1 MVRTEPTKERPGC
14 IILNAVEVRPQI
26 GIGTLA
32 LLLILAACQSPTG
45 EAKAPSAAAD
55 KLITSDGISL
65 AYSYLPARAADAQGV
80 ILLHMLGRSKE
91 DYDAFAKGL
100 NAAGFAVIAI
110 DFRGHGESDGNVQEF
125 TEQDFQDL
133 VKDVKAAKDFLAEEG
148 VTKIGIVG
156 ASIGANVA
164 LQYAVTDPAV
174 AALVLLSPGLN
185 YRGVTTEDVM
195 PRYNNP
201 VYLLAAEDDRDS
213 AIATKRLEELAH
225 ISLMQVYPRGG
236 HGTRLFTTTRA
247 ERSVIEW
254 LEHYLV
260 RGAFK

>member
-1 MVRTEPTKERPGC
+1 MKRFLIV
-14 IILNAVEVRPQI
+14 
-26 GIGTLA
+26 A

-45 EAKAPSAAAD
+45 ETHRTAPGDRIITIDGVKLAFTYCPSDKAMP
-55 KLITSDGISL
+55 
-65 AYSYLPARAADAQGV
+65 GV
-80 ILLHMLGRSKE
+80 ILLHMLGRNRG
-91 DYDAFAKGL
+91 DYAEFAQRL
-100 NAAGFAVIAI
+100 HSEGFNVISI

-125 TEQDFQDL
+125 TEQDFQDM

-148 VTKIGIVG
+148 VTKVGIVG

-174 AALVLLSPGLN
+174 AALVLLSPGEN

-213 AIATKRLEELAH
+213 AIAAKRLEELAH
-225 ISLMQVYPRGG
+225 ISLLQVYPRGG
-236 HGTRLFTTTRA
+236 HGTRLFATTRA

-254 LEHYLV
+254 LNHYLV